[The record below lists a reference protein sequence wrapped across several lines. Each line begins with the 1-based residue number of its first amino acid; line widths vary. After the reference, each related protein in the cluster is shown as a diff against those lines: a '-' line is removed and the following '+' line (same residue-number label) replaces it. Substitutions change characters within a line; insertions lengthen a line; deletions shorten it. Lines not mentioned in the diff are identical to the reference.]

1 MISAKLKKNFK
12 ILVKQL
18 KKLNY
23 KKYYLENNLKKFL
36 DTKNFKKIE
45 FEPNYIID
53 NYNKKYEPQ
62 ILDLIRLHF
71 IIKFMKVIT
80 ILELGCGN
88 STLFLSDA
96 LKQNKS
102 KFQNYVKKN
111 LRKKILFETHSVDSN
126 FKYIKLTQAKL
137 KKFNLNKITKIAY
150 SKSNIT
156 KYKGH
161 ITSEFSKLPN
171 ISPDFIYIDGPHRK
185 DVIGEIYGISFK
197 NDDRT
202 LTSCDILKIENLLI
216 PGTLIL
222 VDGMTNYSLFLK
234 NNLKR
239 NWAYERLEHEDI
251 SLFQLCDH
259 SLGYLNDKHINFVI
273 NNN

>member
-1 MISAKLKKNFK
+1 MKSNLLKKSFISLVGK
-12 ILVKQL
+12 I
-18 KKLNY
+18 KKINY
-23 KKYYLENNLKKFL
+23 KKYYLDNNLDKILKV
-36 DTKNFKKIE
+36 KQFKKIE

-53 NYNKKYEPQ
+53 NFNKKYEPQ

-71 IIKFMKVIT
+71 ITKYMKSMT

-96 LKQNKS
+96 LKHNKK
-102 KFQNYVKKN
+102 KFLTYIEKN
-111 LRKKILFETHSVDSN
+111 LRKKNLFEIHSVDSN
-126 FKYIKLTQAKL
+126 YKYIKLTKKKL
-137 KKFNLNKITKIAY
+137 KKKNLDNFAKITY
-150 SKSNIT
+150 STSNIT
-156 KYKGH
+156 KYLGN
-161 ITSEFSKLPN
+161 ITSEFRKLPD

-185 DVIGEIYGISFK
+185 DVLGEVDGISFK
-197 NDDRT
+197 NDDRP

-222 VDGMTNYSLFLK
+222 IDGLTNYSLFLK

-239 NWAYERLEHEDI
+239 NWAYKRLEKEDI

-259 SLGYLNDKHINFVI
+259 SLGYLNDRYIKFITEK
-273 NNN
+273 